1 MSHGKKMKK
10 VSNAVE
16 GDGAIKFF
24 TFYGRYTFKEG
35 SKKNVFY

>member
-1 MSHGKKMKK
+1 MSHVKKMQK

-16 GDGAIKFF
+16 GGGAIKFF
-24 TFYGRYTFKEG
+24 TFYDRYTFKEG